1 MQSPASSTICGTHG
15 ARRNVKSCSEVT
27 TCTFGKNGTHR
38 LKIPF
43 MVRRNGSIPN
53 YRNAAGR
60 CWWNVPYRFYDGKA
74 FRKRSDDSEVYVCCE
89 CGSQQIEIQVWADA
103 NTEEYHSDVEDA
115 CNGNGVSSVRA
126 IYILFQSR
134 IHPKNAGLV
143 AIL

>member
-1 MQSPASSTICGTHG
+1 MERAVS
-15 ARRNVKSCSEVT
+15 
-27 TCTFGKNGTHR
+27 
-38 LKIPF
+38 L
-43 MVRRNGSIPN
+43 
-53 YRNAAGR
+53 
-60 CWWNVPYRFYDGKA
+60 YDGKA

-126 IYILFQSR
+126 IYIFVPKPNSS
-134 IHPKNAGLV
+134 KNAGLV